1 MTEREIG
8 RENLIEL
15 LNKLETKC
23 ISTALMISKP
33 LDREEWFGIF
43 ADYLLEHYLIVPRE
57 NNFIALPANIGDT
70 VYQIGTAFTKC
81 TPYDYKPK
89 YYEDSECI
97 GCEAKC
103 DSEPYDVIHKG
114 TIVNF
119 KYDGKL
125 FVQVKWENK
134 FDTSYYE
141 IGKDVFLSEDEVEK
155 ILVEKISKE

>member
-1 MTEREIG
+1 MIERE
-8 RENLIEL
+8 RLIETICEGL
-15 LNKLETKC
+15 AQNCGGTCTLPNKMYCQNCHIL
-23 ISTALMISKP
+23 
-33 LDREEWFGIF
+33 
-43 ADYLLEHYLIVPRE
+43 ADYLLKNGVIP
-57 NNFIALPANIGDT
+57 LPANIGDT
-70 VYQIGTAFTKC
+70 VYRIGTVFTKC

-89 YYEDSECI
+89 YYDDSECI
-97 GCEAKC
+97 GCEVKC

-155 ILVEKISKE
+155 MIVEKIPKE

>member
-1 MTEREIG
+1 MTERK
-8 RENLIEL
+8 RLIEI
-15 LNKLETKC
+15 LNNAPIVYGTLGQRFYKSILEN
-23 ISTALMISKP
+23 I
-33 LDREEWFGIF
+33 
-43 ADYLLEHYLIVPRE
+43 ADYLLKNSVVP
-57 NNFIALPANIGDT
+57 LPANIGDT

>member
-1 MTEREIG
+1 MTERE
-8 RENLIEL
+8 RLIEICDT
-15 LNKLETKC
+15 NNGWVDEVP
-23 ISTALMISKP
+23 A
-33 LDREEWFGIF
+33 EQF
-43 ADYLLEHYLIVPRE
+43 ADYLLANSVIP
-57 NNFIALPANIGDT
+57 LPANIGDT
-70 VYQIGTAFTKC
+70 VYRIGTAFTKC

-125 FVQVKWENK
+125 FIQVKWENK

-155 ILVEKISKE
+155 ISKE